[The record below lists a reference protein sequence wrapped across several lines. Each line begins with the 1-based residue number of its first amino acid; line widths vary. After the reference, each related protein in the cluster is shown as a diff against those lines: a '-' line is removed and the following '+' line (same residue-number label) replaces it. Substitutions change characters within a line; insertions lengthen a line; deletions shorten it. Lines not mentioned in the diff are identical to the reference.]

1 MSRFWQCILTV
12 VSLASIE
19 PVWAQQPPPPAVGV
33 AQVER
38 KPITETSEFLGRVQA
53 INRVDLSARVTAFLE
68 KRLFTEGTEV
78 REGDLLYQL
87 EQGPFEA
94 DVQAKQAAV
103 KQVEAQLRNADLTL
117 DRAQQLLRT
126 AAGTQATVD
135 TAEASQQALSAQLL
149 AAKAQLRQ
157 SEINFAYTEIHAPI
171 NGKIGRT
178 ATTQGNVVTP
188 TSGVLTTIVS
198 QDPMYVV
205 FSVSVRTVLDLRDRY
220 ADKGGARAVALHLK
234 LPNGRAF
241 AQTGQIDFS
250 GNTIQAATDTLI
262 VRGVFP
268 NPVLP
273 AGKGGDEGGRELFDN
288 EFVTVY
294 LEGVQPIE
302 VLAAP
307 RSAILSDQ
315 QGDHVYVV
323 DAQNRAQRQNVTLGQ
338 STPTVASVISG
349 LMEGDRIVV
358 EGLQRVRP
366 GQLVSPWPP
375 TAPPVPST
383 SAAPRK

>member
-1 MSRFWQCILTV
+1 MSRLLYLVLVAV
-12 VSLASIE
+12 VLAQFAPARAE
-19 PVWAQQPPPPAVGV
+19 QTPPPAVGV
-33 AQVER
+33 IRVER
-38 KPITETSEFLGRVQA
+38 RPITETSEFLGRVQA

-68 KRLFTEGTEV
+68 KRLFTEGAEV
-78 REGDLLYQL
+78 GEGDLLYQL

-117 DRAQQLLRT
+117 DRAQQLLRST
-126 AAGTQATVD
+126 AGTQATVD

-157 SEINFAYTEIHAPI
+157 SEINLAYTKILAPI
-171 NGKIGRT
+171 DGKIGRT
-178 ATTQGNVVTP
+178 SLTPGNVVTP
-188 TSGVLTTIVS
+188 SSGVLTTIVS

-205 FSVSVRTVLDLRDRY
+205 FPISVRTALDLRERY
-220 ADKGGARAVALHLK
+220 ADKGGAHAVALHLK
-234 LPNGRAF
+234 LPNGRSYG
-241 AQTGQIDFS
+241 QTGHIDFAD
-250 GNTIQAATDTLI
+250 NTIQGATDTLI

-268 NPVLP
+268 NPMLR
-273 AGKGGDEGGRELFDN
+273 AGRGSDGTTRELFDD

-315 QGDHVYVV
+315 QGEYVYLV
-323 DAQNRAQRQNVTLGQ
+323 DAQNKAQRQNVTLGQ
-338 STPTVASVISG
+338 STPTVASVTSG
-349 LMEGDRIVV
+349 LKEGDTIVV
-358 EGLQRVRP
+358 EGLQRVHP
-366 GQLVSPWPP
+366 GQPVSPGPP
-375 TAPPVPST
+375 TAPPAPSVA
-383 SAAPRK
+383 SALGK